1 MPPFKTLILIGRP
14 ASGKSEFIDFMKKC
28 DANERAEKFH
38 IGTICELDDF
48 LWLWQKFVEDDYWEA
63 AGYDRRF
70 SRRVD
75 HAYVTTDASI
85 LDYCLARFNA
95 EYPKQPKDRTIF
107 VEFAR
112 GAGDGGYLHALSRLS
127 DEILNDAAV
136 LFIHTSFEEAMRR
149 NNARYQEKLKH
160 SVLAH
165 KVPDEDM
172 ARFGKEIDWLKI
184 TKEQPSG
191 TLHIRG
197 IALPFV
203 TMSNEPELKDVGP
216 LELRYQEALGILV
229 GLYENRLEVKCA

>member
-1 MPPFKTLILIGRP
+1 MAPFKTLILIGRP

-28 DANERAEKFH
+28 ESAERAERFH
-38 IGTICELDDF
+38 VGEISELDDF
-48 LWLWQKFVEDDYWEA
+48 LWLWQKFVEDDCWEA

-70 SRRVD
+70 SKRVD
-75 HAYVTTDASI
+75 HAYVITDASI

-95 EYPKQPKDRTIF
+95 EYPKQPADGTVF

-112 GAGDGGYLHALSRLS
+112 GAGDGGYLHALTHLS

-191 TLHIRG
+191 TLQIRG

-203 TMSNEPELKDVGP
+203 TVSNEPELKDVGP
-216 LELRYQEALGILV
+216 LAMRYQEALDTLWR
-229 GLYENRLEVKCA
+229 LYDAKTA

>member
-1 MPPFKTLILIGRP
+1 MAPFKTLILIGRP
-14 ASGKSEFIDFMKKC
+14 ASGKSEFIDYMKKC
-28 DANERAEKFH
+28 DVNERIEKFH
-38 IGTICELDDF
+38 IGNIYELDDF
-48 LWLWQKFVEDDYWEA
+48 LWLWQKFVEDDCWEA
-63 AGYDRRF
+63 AGYERRF
-70 SRRVD
+70 SKRVD
-75 HAYVTTDASI
+75 HAYVITDSSI

-95 EYPKQPKDRTIF
+95 EYPKQPQDGTTL

-112 GAGDGGYLHALSRLS
+112 GAGDGGYLHALSHLS

-136 LFIHTSFEEAMRR
+136 LFIHTSFEEATRR

-184 TKEQPSG
+184 TNDQPSG
-191 TLHIRG
+191 SLQIRG

-203 TMSNEPELKDVGP
+203 TMSNEPELKDAGP
-216 LELRYQEALGILV
+216 LGQR
-229 GLYENRLEVKCA
+229 YENALSILNDIYTTTRRSL